1 MPGQRRPSPQAGS
14 RQLRRDRSI
23 RFGQPHTAKAA
34 ALQRFAGPCHRRR
47 HPGDFRGAHQA
58 PRYRCTRGKTVLP
71 GRGGPAI
78 PVRSGGDFGSQATRR
93 GRRPLPRAGG
103 NRPLWP
109 EDRHL
114 LRRGRRRHQ
123 CADGPFGPRAG
134 LSPIL
139 KKIRAGGTG
148 GPGASP
154 RPASRRLRPSLGLA
168 SRPAASGALASRVA
182 FPAMAVCGSSAL
194 SRPAPRTAQAR
205 NRPRAGGFGRCR
217 DWSASSRAYPWKRR
231 RPFRS

>member
-1 MPGQRRPSPQAGS
+1 MLGQRRPSSQAGS

-23 RFGQPHTAKAA
+23 RFGQPHTARAA
-34 ALQRFAGPCHRRR
+34 ALQRFAGPCHRRG
-47 HPGDFRGAHQA
+47 HLGDFRGAHQA
-58 PRYRCTRGKTVLP
+58 PRHRCTRGKTVLP
-71 GRGGPAI
+71 GRAGPAI
-78 PVRSGGDFGSQATRR
+78 PVRSGRDFGSRATRR
-93 GRRPLPRAGG
+93 GRRPLPRAKG

-114 LRRGRRRHQ
+114 LRRGRRQHQ

-134 LSPIL
+134 LPQIL

-154 RPASRRLRPSLGLA
+154 RPASRRLHRPLGLA
-168 SRPAASGALASRVA
+168 SRPAASDALTSPIA
-182 FPAMAVCGSSAL
+182 FLANAVCGSSAL

-205 NRPRAGGFGRCR
+205 YRPRAGGFGRCR
-217 DWSASSRAYPWKRR
+217 DWSASSRAYPWIRR